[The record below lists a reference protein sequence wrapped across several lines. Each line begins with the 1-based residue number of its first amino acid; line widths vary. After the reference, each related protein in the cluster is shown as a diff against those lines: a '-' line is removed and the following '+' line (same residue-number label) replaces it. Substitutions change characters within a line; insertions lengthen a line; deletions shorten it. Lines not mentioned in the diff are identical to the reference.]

1 MLDIGKTLSYQVRY
15 VPAYLRRARG
25 ILDEALRLA
34 AENGIALDPLRW
46 PVVQGT
52 GGCRK
57 ARIALPG
64 RGKSGGARVIYFFAA
79 RNGALV
85 FIDVYAKNE
94 KENLSAGDKRSLR
107 DFARAFQA

>member
-1 MLDIGKTLSYQVRY
+1 MD
-15 VPAYLRRARG
+15 
-25 ILDEALRLA
+25 A
-34 AENGIALDPLRW
+34 ATKKSAEDGIAFDPFRW

-79 RNGALV
+79 ENGALV

-94 KENLSAGDKRSLR
+94 KEDLSAGDKRALR
-107 DFARAFQA
+107 DFARTFQA

>member
-1 MLDIGKTLSYQVRY
+1 MSYSTT
-15 VPAYLRRARG
+15 LRRIFAARYDKRAERL
-25 ILDEALRLA
+25 LDA
-34 AENGIALDPLRW
+34 ATKKSVEDGIAFDPLRW

-94 KENLSAGDKRSLR
+94 KEDLSAGDKRALR